1 MSIAEKNPVRTRI
14 LVLEEHPLI
23 RHGIIDYL
31 NSQPNMIVC
40 GQADN
45 IREAR
50 DKMAECKPQ
59 LLLLTALRLG
69 TGDSLEF
76 VKTLKAEQP
85 GLLILV
91 YSAFEETIFAERS
104 LRAGAD
110 GYVMKKAAKPLA
122 TSSRGSLRYATHQE
136 NEPVMETSDL
146 FVAVAAPSALGERP
160 FGLATNHSSSA

>member
-31 NSQPNMIVC
+31 NSQPDMIVC

-50 DKMAECKPQ
+50 DKIAECKPR
-59 LLLLTALRLG
+59 LLLTAMRLG

-76 VKTLKAEQP
+76 VKTLKGENQVCLSLCV
-85 GLLILV
+85 LLLRKQSSQ
-91 YSAFEETIFAERS
+91 SARCA
-104 LRAGAD
+104 RAQT
-110 GYVMKKAAKPLA
+110 V
-122 TSSRGSLRYATHQE
+122 T
-136 NEPVMETSDL
+136 
-146 FVAVAAPSALGERP
+146 
-160 FGLATNHSSSA
+160 

>member
-31 NSQPNMIVC
+31 NSQPDMIVC

-50 DKMAECKPQ
+50 DKIAECKPR
-59 LLLLTALRLG
+59 LLLTAMRLG

-76 VKTLKAEQP
+76 VKTLKGKQP
-85 GLLILV
+85 GLFILMC
-91 YSAFEETIFAERS
+91 SAFEETIFAESAMRT
-104 LRAGAD
+104 GAD
-110 GYVMKKAAKPLA
+110 GYMMKKAPKA
-122 TSSRGSLRYATHQE
+122 TCDELKRLFAICDSS
-136 NEPVMETSDL
+136 
-146 FVAVAAPSALGERP
+146 GE
-160 FGLATNHSSSA
+160 

>member
-146 FVAVAAPSALGERP
+146 FVAVAAPSAFGERP

>member
-91 YSAFEETIFAERS
+91 YSAFEATIFAERS

-146 FVAVAAPSALGERP
+146 FVAVAAPSAFAERP

>member
-31 NSQPNMIVC
+31 NSQPDMIVC
-40 GQADN
+40 GQTDN

-146 FVAVAAPSALGERP
+146 FVAVAAPSAFGERP

>member
-146 FVAVAAPSALGERP
+146 FVAVAAPSAFAERP
-160 FGLATNHSSSA
+160 FGLATNHSFST

>member
-146 FVAVAAPSALGERP
+146 FVAVAAPSAFAERP

>member
-91 YSAFEETIFAERS
+91 YSAFEETIFAERT

-122 TSSRGSLRYATHQE
+122 TSSRSSLRYATHQE